1 MDESIYLFS
10 LLFQNVVNGGVINS
24 LTLILFTL
32 INKFNQMLSTIIKL
46 IFASVTK
53 QLLSW
58 NNCSLEVNYSD
69 VFKNNPNIAS
79 CITI

>member
-53 QLLSW
+53 QLLS
-58 NNCSLEVNYSD
+58 
-69 VFKNNPNIAS
+69 
-79 CITI
+79 